1 MSARSTANWLKL
13 STILPVL
20 WACTP
25 TEVEDTATTNSLPT
39 VMAGGET
46 LQGVALDEATGLAVF
61 RGIPFAAPPTGDRRW
76 KPPAAHTP
84 RSGLQSADQFSPAC
98 PQLQGNHD
106 WYRKVAILFGN
117 PPETIGPL
125 ENIDEDCLYLNVW
138 TNKLGGD
145 EKLPVMVW
153 IYGGAN
159 VNGYSS
165 EPNYHGDGLTPR
177 GVVFVSI
184 NYRVGVMGFMGHAGL
199 SAESDNDVSGN
210 YAILDQIAA
219 LKWVQENIEAFGG
232 DPGNVTILGESAGA
246 ANSATLTASPL
257 AAGLFQ
263 RVISQSGGYQ
273 LGSTMTQA
281 DAEETGA
288 KIAEHFGFDSSVS
301 DADAISGMRQLD
313 WQTLVSETANADVGR
328 YTGVV
333 QDGYVLPLAAGRI
346 FENGDHNDVD
356 LMIGSN
362 MHEYFMYQP
371 EDLARKQVEESI
383 RRVGASRADE
393 LMTLLADDLDADIR
407 LAADRLSGGAQFLCP
422 SKFMADAIDR
432 SGGDTYFY
440 HFTRVRPGG
449 EKILAYHGAEIPY
462 ALDTADDWLP
472 ADDIDARLTD
482 TMAQYWVN
490 FATTGSPNG
499 EGLPTWPAYTADEGK
514 YMELGDELR
523 AGDELE
529 TELCSIIHG
538 LLRERLREAT

>member
-1 MSARSTANWLKL
+1 MGR
-13 STILPVL
+13 
-20 WACTP
+20 
-25 TEVEDTATTNSLPT
+25 
-39 VMAGGET
+39 
-46 LQGVALDEATGLAVF
+46 
-61 RGIPFAAPPTGDRRW
+61 
-76 KPPAAHTP
+76 
-84 RSGLQSADQFSPAC
+84 
-98 PQLQGNHD
+98 
-106 WYRKVAILFGN
+106 
-117 PPETIGPL
+117 L

-138 TNKLGGD
+138 TNNLDGD

-165 EPNYHGDGLTPR
+165 EPNYHGDALSAR

-199 SAESDNDVSGN
+199 SAESENGVSGN

-263 RVISQSGGYQ
+263 RVVSQSGGYQ

-288 KIAEHFGFDSSVS
+288 KIAEHFGFEPSVS
-301 DADAISGMRQLD
+301 DADAIRGMRQLD
-313 WQTLVSETANADVGR
+313 WQTVVSETARADVGR
-328 YTGVV
+328 YTGAV
-333 QDGYVLPLAAGRI
+333 QDGFVLPAAAGRI
-346 FENGDHNDVD
+346 FENGKHNNVD
-356 LMIGSN
+356 LLIGSN
-362 MHEYFMYQP
+362 KHEYFMYQP
-371 EDLARKQVEESI
+371 EDLSREQVEDLI
-383 RRVGASRADE
+383 DRTGASRADE
-393 LMTLLADDLDADIR
+393 IMTLLADDIEADVR
-407 LAADRLSGGAQFLCP
+407 LAADRLSGGARFLCP
-422 SKFMADAIDR
+422 SKFLADAIDR
-432 SGGDTYFY
+432 SGGNVYFY
-440 HFTRVRPGG
+440 HFTRVRPDG

-462 ALDTADDWLP
+462 ALDTSDDWLP
-472 ADDIDARLTD
+472 ADDIDTGLTD

-490 FATTGSPNG
+490 FATTGSPNS

-523 AGDELE
+523 VGDALE
-529 TELCSIIHG
+529 AELCSIVHD
-538 LLRERLREAT
+538 LLRDRLKEES